1 MTSAHE
7 LQRSFC
13 HKWIVSLLS
22 VLLCLGLAAT
32 GQAGVEPWNSYTSE
46 GAVYGGT
53 YRTYSN
59 PPRSLDPHQETAF
72 YTTGITLMVYNTLLR
87 LAPDGQGVELDL
99 AKSWRQIDERT
110 YEFKIHEGVR
120 FQDIPPVNGRE
131 CTSAD
136 VKYSIERMSGMY
148 GKKANFK
155 HRYYFEDKLES
166 IETPDKYTIIFKTKE
181 PYAPFINYIA
191 SPWSEIVP
199 KELVDQEGDLKR
211 KAIGTGPFI
220 LKEYVKGSHVTMVK
234 NPNYFKKG
242 LPYLDKVHFK
252 LMRDPNAALSAFLA
266 GKFDSMGALFFQIPT
281 IKKNAPDARIRIR
294 PGMNTFVLRCPPW
307 IKGKK
312 PLKPPFDNKKVRQ
325 AMGLAIDKKRL
336 LKLAWGGQG
345 ATSVGCVPPGTPWAL
360 GQDEQIEYNP
370 EKAKKYLADA
380 GYPNGFKS
388 SMITWNLPYM
398 AKPAQVVK
406 EMLAQVGIDVELQ
419 LLEFAQYFNRVYR
432 FQYEIAF
439 HAMGAWVDPEE
450 LLMPYFG
457 PLASSTYYKWSNP
470 ELWDMISKQ
479 THIMDPAKRMAYIKE
494 IQRKIVE
501 DAPNIFLYTQ
511 RRFDVNKPYVH
522 SRLFMNNQQLY
533 IEYTWMEKH

>member
-1 MTSAHE
+1 MKSARE
-7 LQRSFC
+7 FKRPFSR
-13 HKWIVSLLS
+13 KWIVMLLA
-22 VLLCLGLAAT
+22 LLLGLGLAAT
-32 GQAGVEPWNSYTSE
+32 AQAGMEPWNSYTSE
-46 GAVYGGT
+46 GAVHGGT
-53 YRTYSN
+53 YRTNSP
-59 PPRSLDPHQETAF
+59 PPRSLDPHQETAV
-72 YTTGITLMVYNTLLR
+72 YTTRITLNIYNTLLR
-87 LAPDGQGVELDL
+87 MSPDLLSVELAL
-99 AKSWRQIDERT
+99 AKSWRQIDDRT

-131 CTSAD
+131 CTTAD
-136 VKYSIERMSGMY
+136 IKYSIERISGMY

-191 SPWSEIVP
+191 SAWVQIVP

-220 LKEYVKGSHVTMVK
+220 MKEYVKGSHITLVK

-266 GKFDSMGALFFQIPT
+266 GKFDSMPAQFFQIPT
-281 IKKNAPDARIRIR
+281 IKKHAPDARIRVR
-294 PGMNTFVLRCPPW
+294 PGTNTFILRCPAW
-307 IKGKK
+307 IEGKK

-325 AMGLAIDKKRL
+325 ALGLAIDKKRL

-345 ATSVGCVPPGTPWAL
+345 TPSVGPVPPGTPWAL

-380 GYPNGFKS
+380 GHPNGFKA
-388 SMITWNLPYM
+388 SMITMNMPW
-398 AKPAQVVK
+398 ASKPAQVVK
-406 EMLAQVGIDVELQ
+406 EMLAQVGIDVDLQ
-419 LLEFAQYFNRVYR
+419 LLEFSQYFNRAYR
-432 FQYEIAF
+432 FQYELAF
-439 HAMGAWVDPEE
+439 HVMGSWVDPEE
-450 LLMPYFG
+450 ALKPYFG

-470 ELWDMISKQ
+470 ELWEMISKQ

-511 RRFDVNKPYVH
+511 RRFDISRPYVH
-522 SRLFMNNQQLY
+522 SRLFLNNPQVY
-533 IEYTWMEKH
+533 AEYTWMEKH